1 MRIIVAQAAFLAT
14 SIALIGSVSAQ
25 SSAKS
30 FECRSTQPN
39 VAAVTISCQVANGS
53 IVETSCSCPMNFV
66 LIDTDVAP
74 AAGLVPAPGPR
85 VASPG

>member
-1 MRIIVAQAAFLAT
+1 MRAVIAQSVFFAT

-25 SSAKS
+25 SSTKS

-39 VAAVTISCQVANGS
+39 IAAVTISCQVTNGS
-53 IVETSCSCPMNFV
+53 IVETSCSCPVNFV

-74 AAGLVPAPGPR
+74 AAGPVPASTPR